1 MENFAEIDM
10 NKISKKYSNFWSG
23 FCRIRI
29 EFVFNGPLGSKSV
42 FKLLITEPRLD
53 EKIKRVKM
61 HILFCFNYFL
71 ITASIRIR
79 IKILLLRDKD
89 RRRICVYFLVHCLRF
104 GYFIYC
110 ERWFWII
117 KSIPWPKS
125 LSMKNPAHAR
135 LSLCTAKDY
144 PLSDFIVIESAKF
157 LVWNILDFLRT

>member
-61 HILFCFNYFL
+61 HILFCFYYFL
-71 ITASIRIR
+71 ITATVVSGSESRSFYYE
-79 IKILLLRDKD
+79 IKIGGGS
-89 RRRICVYFLVHCLRF
+89 VYTF
-104 GYFIYC
+104 
-110 ERWFWII
+110 
-117 KSIPWPKS
+117 
-125 LSMKNPAHAR
+125 
-135 LSLCTAKDY
+135 
-144 PLSDFIVIESAKF
+144 
-157 LVWNILDFLRT
+157 